1 MDISIKKGNAKEQ
14 MHSLAN
20 EIVFALKQADPEHS
34 QELLSTLVSELF
46 LAATTQS
53 IQENR
58 RQKQA
63 EGIAKAKAK
72 GVHFGPCVKPLPENF
87 EEAHRS
93 WRNQEMT
100 LRDAAKL
107 CGMPRSSFHDA
118 VKRVENAESRD

>member
-1 MDISIKKGNAKEQ
+1 MGISVKEGNPKEQ
-14 MHSLAN
+14 MSSLAN
-20 EIVFALKQADPEHS
+20 DIISTLREIDPEHS

-58 RQKQA
+58 RKKQA
-63 EGIAKAKAK
+63 EGIARAKAK
-72 GVHFGPCVKPLPENF
+72 GVHFGPCIKPLPENF
-87 EEAHRS
+87 EEAHRC
-93 WRNQEMT
+93 WRNRELT

-118 VKRVENAESRD
+118 VKRIESAEASN